1 MKRTSILDLLDDESQ
16 WKRTNKDIEEDENL
30 TPAQRV
36 LLRKIR
42 TEFNPNES
50 TIDQCILHKVADYE
64 DFSEDSFWKNHYQ
77 DFVKVY
83 QQEALVRLDSIRKS
97 DLLGK
102 KIQET
107 WNESKRYA
115 DMGIDGVKR
124 YSVMGMDGVKSM
136 ISDEISIKN
145 RVSRV
150 SSIFKK
156 QRKETSN
163 DTIANHAIQEER
175 EITSESSDEAQ

>member
-64 DFSEDSFWKNHYQ
+64 DSSEDSFWKNHYQ

-102 KIQET
+102 KI
-107 WNESKRYA
+107 
-115 DMGIDGVKR
+115 
-124 YSVMGMDGVKSM
+124 
-136 ISDEISIKN
+136 
-145 RVSRV
+145 
-150 SSIFKK
+150 
-156 QRKETSN
+156 
-163 DTIANHAIQEER
+163 
-175 EITSESSDEAQ
+175 